1 MRRIMAL
8 VFLTFFITACSSNNG
23 DEAIMKADY
32 MDEDMVASA
41 KSDEIKS
48 EEATA
53 LEYIEFNLD
62 EEQILIDIG
71 KIPILHEFLRIHQQ
85 PQKATQEMNLEKIE
99 LALQNIYIL
108 SFSCNNERC
117 SYILLHEDQ
126 KKRAAL
132 VADMAQLVGSYVS
145 PDQSKIALQFNRQSE
160 ETIPL
165 SNLVIFDIN
174 EWQSLSIS
182 KEEMLPNILN
192 YNWPFLSV
200 EWVNGESIAISIPDL
215 IEPNKEYY
223 DEWTIT
229 EGNNINTVIFQLE
242 TD

>member
-1 MRRIMAL
+1 MRIIIAL
-8 VFLTFFITACSSNNG
+8 VFLIFLITACSSNNG
-23 DEAIMKADY
+23 NEAIMKADY
-32 MDEDMVASA
+32 INEDAVATA
-41 KSDEIKS
+41 KSDDIEM
-48 EEATA
+48 EEASA
-53 LEYIEFNLD
+53 LEYIEFTLD

-85 PQKATQEMNLEKIE
+85 PQKATQEMNIEKIE
-99 LALQNIYIL
+99 LALQNIYTL

-145 PDQSKIALQFNRQSE
+145 PDQSKVALQFNRHGE

-165 SNLVIFDIN
+165 SDLVIFDIN

-182 KEEMLPNILN
+182 REEMMPNIMN
-192 YNWPFLSV
+192 YKWPFLSV
-200 EWVNGESIAISIPDL
+200 EWVNDESIAISIPDL
-215 IEPNKEYY
+215 IEPNKDSY